1 MKDNWDRHCS
11 HWSLLQPQPLL
22 MLLPSLRCIMSIAY
36 AHTSCDTRHLEI
48 FVVALQVSSA
58 AASGVASFAVLED
71 GTVWG
76 WGSSKRGQ
84 LGLGQGTVH
93 ALKPQRLPGLEGIT
107 EVSAGWGHACALR
120 GKPTCHSTLPQYSAV
135 PATQICELLTWSLW
149 EPNILQSRHCKR
161 NQHGMYHTLFI
172 CHHRPC

>member
-1 MKDNWDRHCS
+1 
-11 HWSLLQPQPLL
+11 L
-22 MLLPSLRCIMSIAY
+22 
-36 AHTSCDTRHLEI
+36 
-48 FVVALQVSSA
+48 ALQVTSA

-84 LGLGQGTVH
+84 LGLGQGTVQ

-120 GKPTCHSTLPQYSAV
+120 GQPACNPTLFAAMLRYTSNTNLRASHLIAMGAKHTS
-135 PATQICELLTWSLW
+135 IMSL
-149 EPNILQSRHCKR
+149 HCKR
-161 NQHGMYHTLFI
+161 TQHSVYHALFI
-172 CHHRPC
+172 CLHRPC

>member
-1 MKDNWDRHCS
+1 
-11 HWSLLQPQPLL
+11 L
-22 MLLPSLRCIMSIAY
+22 
-36 AHTSCDTRHLEI
+36 
-48 FVVALQVSSA
+48 ALQVTSA

-84 LGLGQGTVH
+84 LGLGQGTVQ

-120 GKPTCHSTLPQYSAV
+120 GKPTCNSH
-135 PATQICELLTWSLW
+135 
-149 EPNILQSRHCKR
+149 
-161 NQHGMYHTLFI
+161 
-172 CHHRPC
+172 